1 MSTSILRQAAR
12 SIPRSQRTF
21 ATSAVARR
29 DLVQDLYIKELKG
42 YKAPPAAKDAH
53 VGAVKQFS
61 TPSQPTPPALPTDLA
76 SELSA
81 YDAADPVKAAAATK
95 ATGTAEPVGAGAEA
109 FLEQLEADEVEE
121 HHH

>member
-12 SIPRSQRTF
+12 TVARSQRTF

-61 TPSQPTPPALPTDLA
+61 TPSQPSPPALPTDLA

-81 YDAADPVKAAAATK
+81 YDAADPVKAAAPK
-95 ATGTAEPVGAGAEA
+95 ATGSAEPVGAGAEA